1 MRSNNAGFGAISDR
15 HVRHA
20 EMAARDM
27 GGPFQP
33 DFRLKNRARTHRA
46 RADALASRAEER
58 PWHQLIESLRLH
70 HTA

>member
-1 MRSNNAGFGAISDR
+1 MSPDYAITPMAIPTLMAIYPAGMGFAALFALFALVGTNLAGA
-15 HVRHA
+15 
-20 EMAARDM
+20 
-27 GGPFQP
+27 
-33 DFRLKNRARTHRA
+33 A